1 MATKL
6 TWNGDAFEKHLKKA
20 TADSLRAATILY
32 HTLCRRAVSVTNPR
46 NRDTGEYDSP
56 SEPGEAPRLRT
67 GFGRAGIVW
76 EFDEE
81 NIEGRVGVTANAL
94 YMFYLEIGTKHIAR
108 RPWLLITLM
117 SNQDAIGL
125 VAATPASESDIEGS
139 DNAS

>member
-1 MATKL
+1 MAASLK
-6 TWNGDAFEKHLKKA
+6 WNGDAFEKQLKQA
-20 TADSLRAATILY
+20 TAESLRNATILY

-46 NRDTGEYDSP
+46 NRETGDYDSP

-81 NIEGRVGVTANAL
+81 KIEGRVGVTLNAL
-94 YMFYLEIGTKHIAR
+94 YMFYLEIGTKRIAR

-117 SNQDAIGL
+117 TNQEAIGL
-125 VAATPASESDIEGS
+125 VAASPAIGNVEGA
-139 DNAS
+139 DDAS